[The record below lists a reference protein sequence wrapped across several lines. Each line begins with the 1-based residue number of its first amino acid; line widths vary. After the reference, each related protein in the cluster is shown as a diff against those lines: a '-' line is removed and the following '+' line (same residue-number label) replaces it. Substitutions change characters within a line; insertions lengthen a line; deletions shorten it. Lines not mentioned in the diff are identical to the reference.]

1 MSWRWIIGA
10 ALLGV
15 AALSVYIAFQTPT
28 FMWGIMAAVLLAV
41 ARAAIPP
48 ITRPM
53 TPDDTQAKNEAYR
66 RGQGDEWLRKRNGSL
81 KD

>member
-15 AALSVYIAFQTPT
+15 AAISVYTAFQTPT
-28 FMWGIMAAVLLAV
+28 FVWGILAAILLAV
-41 ARAAIPP
+41 ARAVIPP

-53 TPDDTQAKNEAYR
+53 TPDDTKAKNEAYR